1 MRITLLFLL
10 SFVLQFIIIQ
20 ASRKWAFCVDAGES
34 EKPQR
39 LHTFSTARAGGLG
52 IFFSTLIPFSL
63 LGDNAEALMLASLPV
78 FAAGFYEDF
87 RTGLS
92 PAKRLLLMSC
102 GPAAFI
108 LLSGDAIVS
117 IGFLALPF
125 ALAAP
130 FTVFA
135 VVGVANAMNVI
146 DGVNG
151 LASGVSIIALIFLAA
166 ISYIYGDQL
175 VLNISVVLI
184 VSIAGFFVWN
194 YPKGKIFLGDGGAY
208 FIGFLLAE
216 TSVLLVDRNSAI
228 SPWFPMVL
236 LVYPVFEVF
245 FSIYRRRIKRRGS
258 AMAADSFHLHTL
270 ICKRVTKSNSRTSVY
285 LWALVWVFGSAAF
298 IFHANTPALVAIVIV
313 FAAVYVF
320 IYRRIIRF
328 NNPF

>member
-1 MRITLLFLL
+1 
-10 SFVLQFIIIQ
+10 
-20 ASRKWAFCVDAGES
+20 
-34 EKPQR
+34 
-39 LHTFSTARAGGLG
+39 
-52 IFFSTLIPFSL
+52 
-63 LGDNAEALMLASLPV
+63 
-78 FAAGFYEDF
+78 
-87 RTGLS
+87 
-92 PAKRLLLMSC
+92 LLMSC